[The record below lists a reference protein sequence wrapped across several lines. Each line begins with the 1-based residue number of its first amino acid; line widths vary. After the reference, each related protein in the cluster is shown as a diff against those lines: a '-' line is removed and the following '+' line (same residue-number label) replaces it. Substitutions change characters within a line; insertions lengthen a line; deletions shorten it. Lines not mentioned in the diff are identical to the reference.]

1 MKKIILVIVACSFW
15 FAGTAQF
22 NSSAPWMK
30 ELNAQKKSSGD
41 SEPLKFQE
49 IVDAFNEYWKD
60 KDHTK
65 KGSGYKPFKR
75 WENFWKDCL
84 NDDGTLMSPKQIWD
98 AGMQKNALQS
108 KMVDNSNWVA
118 IGPDD
123 IIDRSFSSA
132 NIGRVNT
139 IIVDP
144 VDPNKYYAGTPAG
157 GIWRSLD
164 AGASWVPLSDELPQ
178 IGVSAIAIDPVDT
191 DIIYIGT
198 GDDDANDT
206 VSVGVL
212 KSTDGGQTW
221 NTTGLTFTVS
231 GANNISEIYLD
242 PSDRNKVFV
251 SSSRGF
257 YKSTN
262 GGTNFARIFNAD
274 LNDMKLKPGDSN
286 VIYAVSDSQVFRS
299 DDNGDSFSTI
309 TSGLPLS
316 STLSRMVIDV
326 TPANPN
332 YVYVMSAANDANFS
346 FEGIYKSTDSGVN
359 FTKTAFTNTD
369 IFGAGQA
376 WYDMA
381 LAVSDTDADEIY
393 TGELDIW
400 KSTDGGDNFTQVNR
414 WSVRTESYTHA
425 DIHFLRFFNG
435 DLYCGSDGGIFKST
449 NGGNTFSD
457 LTQKMQIGQFYEIAV
472 SNSNGKSKKM
482 AGGLQDNGSFGLT
495 TAGEWNVY
503 GGGDGMDAAIDPNN
517 DDNYYGFMQFGQNL
531 WISTNGGRTQTSRV
545 ARPGDVTNNTAN
557 WVTPL
562 RMNSESELYAGYNAV
577 YRLDG
582 NAFVRVS
589 PDFTGSSDTGR
600 HRIDQLEIDPS
611 NSDIMYATIN
621 ETMWKSTDR
630 GVSFTEIESFTLSIS
645 SVTIHSSNSNIVYV
659 TTSGR
664 SGGVFR
670 STDGGQNFTDIT
682 GDLPA
687 VPKLVIKH
695 QGLHSQDPLYVGTT
709 IGVYRTDNTTPGVW
723 ETFDNNLPNSPVRD
737 LEINVNDGN
746 ITAATYGRGVW
757 QSPIPVELA
766 QDDIRLVAINSPGT
780 EINCGA
786 VSPSFTVKNNGTNPI
801 SSIDIEYVVDGNSNT
816 TTWTGTINSNATA
829 VIDLPELNLDLGEHS
844 ISVVASVAND
854 ANGGNNSI
862 DVNFNTNSTFNVS
875 EGVNDFE
882 DASDALLTGGGVL
895 WERGVPAGALLNTA
909 ASGQN
914 AYATNLD
921 GNYPDG
927 ITSYLISKCY
937 DMTTVG
943 ENPVLKFNMAFDIEL
958 DWDFINVEYSTDG
971 GAAWNILGS
980 ANDPNWY
987 NSDTAVNLS
996 NCATCPGAQWTGT
1009 DATMKEYSYDLS
1021 AFSGESN
1028 FVFRF
1033 NFVSD
1038 GAFNNE
1044 GVVIDDVVIEG
1055 NTLSVEEVEN
1065 RPALSLFPNPSS
1077 GIFNIQWRN
1086 AANVSYTVSDLTG
1099 KVIASQK
1106 GLISSEN
1113 AAQINLS
1120 NYARGMYF
1128 LNVNLDG
1135 VEETKK
1141 LIKN

>member
-41 SEPLKFQE
+41 NEPLKFQE

-132 NIGRVNT
+132 NIGRVNVV
-139 IIVDP
+139 IVDP
-144 VDPNKYYAGTPAG
+144 VDSNKYYAGTPAG

-164 AGASWVPLSDELPQ
+164 AGASWEPLSDELPQ

-231 GANNISEIYLD
+231 SANNISEIYLD
-242 PSDRNKVFV
+242 PTDRNKVFV

-262 GGTNFARIFNAD
+262 GGTNFTRVFNGD

-286 VIYAVSDSQVFRS
+286 VIYAVSDTQVFRS

-309 TSGLPLS
+309 TSGLPL
-316 STLSRMVIDV
+316 TGGTTRLALDV
-326 TPANPN
+326 TPADPN
-332 YVYVMSAANDANFS
+332 YVYVLSAGTGNVFQ
-346 FEGIYKSTDSGVN
+346 GIYKSTDSGVN

-381 LAVSDTDADEIY
+381 IAVSDTDADEIY

-435 DLYCGSDGGIFKST
+435 DLYCGSDGGVFKST
-449 NGGNTFSD
+449 NGGNTFAD

-472 SNSNGKSKKM
+472 SKSNGKSRKM

-517 DDNYYGFMQFGQNL
+517 DNNYYGFMQNGQNL
-531 WISTNGGRTQTSRV
+531 WISTNGGLTQTARV
-545 ARPGDVTNNTAN
+545 AQPAGSTGN

-562 RMNSESELYAGYNAV
+562 LMNSESELYAAYNAI

-582 NAFVRVS
+582 NAFTQVS
-589 PDFTGSSDTGR
+589 PNFTGSSDSR
-600 HRIDQLEIDPS
+600 NRIDQFEIDPS
-611 NSDIMYATIN
+611 NPDIMYATIN

-630 GVSFTEIESFTLSIS
+630 GVSFTEVESFTLSIS
-645 SVTIHSSNSNIVYV
+645 SVNVHSSNSNIVYV

-670 STDGGQNFTDIT
+670 SDDGGLNFTDIT
-682 GDLPA
+682 GDLPSI
-687 VPKLVIKH
+687 PKMVVKH
-695 QGLHSQDPLYVGTT
+695 QGLHSDNPLYVGTT
-709 IGVYRTDNTTPGVW
+709 IGVYRTDDTTPGVW
-723 ETFDNNLPNSPVRD
+723 EAFDNNLPNVPVRD
-737 LEINVNDGN
+737 LEINVNDAN

-757 QSPIPVELA
+757 QSTIPVELA
-766 QDDIRLVAINSPGT
+766 QDDIRLVAINSPGS

-786 VSPSFTVKNNGTNPI
+786 VSPSFTVKNNGTNVI
-801 SSIDIEYVVDGNSNT
+801 SSIDIEYVIDGNSNT
-816 TTWTGTINSNATA
+816 TTWSGTINSNETA
-829 VIDLPELNLDLGEHS
+829 VIDLPVLNLDLGEHS
-844 ISVVASVAND
+844 INVIAAVAND
-854 ANGGNNSI
+854 ANDGNNSI
-862 DVNFNTNSTFNVS
+862 EVKFNTNSSFSVS

-882 DASDALLTGGGVL
+882 DASDELLTSGGVL
-895 WERGVPAGALLNTA
+895 WERGVPAGTLLNAA

-921 GNYPDG
+921 GNYIDG
-927 ITSYLISKCY
+927 TSSYLISKCY

-958 DWDFINVEYSTDG
+958 DWDFMNVEYSTDG
-971 GAAWNILGS
+971 GAVWNILGT

-987 NSDTAVNLS
+987 NSNTAVNLS

-1009 DATMKEYSYDLS
+1009 DTTMKEYSYDLS

-1038 GAFNNE
+1038 GAVNNE

-1106 GLISSEN
+1106 GLISSDN
-1113 AAQINLS
+1113 SAQINLS
-1120 NYARGMYF
+1120 SYARGMYF

-1135 VEETKK
+1135 IEETQKI
-1141 LIKN
+1141 IKN